1 MATIRVR
8 DWTKKQIERILEEES
23 HSSHDS
29 VIKSLLKDRELA
41 KFAGKSVDTE
51 HQKAEDEPRPPEEKA
66 FDDLTVLNEMYR
78 ADNGV
83 LFLWCP
89 NCGNELAHLTLENPI
104 DISIFEM
111 ECQRCLN
118 HLDQHAIIAI
128 EMGYPIEEKLVED
141 ELQGDLKACVID
153 YWDRTLEQL
162 TETAVDEEIDAEQLV
177 WQFDQY
183 VRNFQ
188 WDWPVDVPVVGFETG
203 YTFRNEASD
212 ELIEVIEPVTENRN
226 ALDSFEVIRF
236 SEGADSDETATEII
250 DSNTI
255 ADLIINRDLYI
266 EKTDS
271 QGVTEPSN
279 HV

>member
-8 DWTKKQIERILEEES
+8 DWTKKQIEKILEEES

-41 KFAGKSVDTE
+41 KFAGQGLEIEEDASAE
-51 HQKAEDEPRPPEEKA
+51 SHQSPEDKA
-66 FDDLTVLNEMYR
+66 FEDLTVLNEMHR

-111 ECQRCLN
+111 ECQRCLT

-128 EMGYPIEEKLVED
+128 EIGYPIEEKLVED
-141 ELQGDLKACVID
+141 DLQSDLKECVID
-153 YWDRTLEQL
+153 YWDRNLEQM
-162 TETAVDEEIDAEQLV
+162 TDNSVDEEVEVEQLV

-188 WDWPVDVPVVGFETG
+188 WDWPADVPVVGFETG
-203 YTFRNEASD
+203 TTFRND
-212 ELIEVIEPVTENRN
+212 VDGELIEVVEPVTDNRN
-226 ALDSFEVIRF
+226 ALDSFEVKRY
-236 SEGADSDETATEII
+236 SPDADPDDVEPEIM

-255 ADLIINRDLYI
+255 ADLIINRSLYLA
-266 EKTDS
+266 DA
-271 QGVTEPSN
+271 EP
-279 HV
+279 

>member
-8 DWTKKQIERILEEES
+8 DWTKKQIEKILEEES

-41 KFAGKSVDTE
+41 KFAGQELAVEEDSAE
-51 HQKAEDEPRPPEEKA
+51 ENHQPPEDKA
-66 FDDLTVLNEMYR
+66 FDDLTVLNEMHR

-111 ECQRCLN
+111 ECQRCLT

-128 EMGYPIEEKLVED
+128 EIGYPIEEKLVED
-141 ELQGDLKACVID
+141 DLQGDLKECVID
-153 YWDRTLEQL
+153 YWDRNLEQM
-162 TETAVDEEIDAEQLV
+162 TDNSVDEEIEVEQLV

-188 WDWPVDVPVVGFETG
+188 WDWPADVPVVGFEGGNTL
-203 YTFRNEASD
+203 RND
-212 ELIEVIEPVTENRN
+212 VDGELIEVIEPVTENRN
-226 ALDSFEVIRF
+226 ALDSFEVKRYP
-236 SEGADSDETATEII
+236 EGADPDEVEPEIM
-250 DSNTI
+250 DSNAI
-255 ADLIINRDLYI
+255 ADLIINRSLYLADA
-266 EKTDS
+266 ES
-271 QGVTEPSN
+271 TEAADPSA
-279 HV
+279 

>member
-8 DWTKKQIERILEEES
+8 DWTKEQIEKILEEES

-41 KFAGKSVDTE
+41 KFAGQGVDTE
-51 HQKAEDEPRPPEEKA
+51 PDAETESPQPPADKA
-66 FDDLTVLNEMYR
+66 FEDLTVLDELHG

-89 NCGNELAHLTLENPI
+89 NCGNELAHLTLDNPV
-104 DISIFEM
+104 DVSVFEM
-111 ECQRCLN
+111 ECQRCLT

-128 EMGYPIEEKLVED
+128 EIGYPIEEKLVED
-141 ELQGDLKACVID
+141 DLGDDLKACVID
-153 YWDRTLEQL
+153 YWDRTLER
-162 TETAVDEEIDAEQLV
+162 TADADADEREAEQLV

-188 WDWPVDVPVVGFETG
+188 WDWPADVPVVGFETG
-203 YTFRNEASD
+203 RTFRDAVAD

-226 ALDSFEVIRF
+226 ALDAFEVKRYPD
-236 SEGADSDETATEII
+236 GADPGEVDTETMDGDA
-250 DSNTI
+250 I
-255 ADLIINRDLYI
+255 ADLIIDRNLFLHD
-266 EKTDS
+266 
-271 QGVTEPSN
+271 EPPNGTASGA
-279 HV
+279 